1 LREEQRLRVF
11 QNMVLGRYLG
21 IKGRKEQE
29 TRENCIVRSILIGTA
44 HQIVLE

>member
-11 QNMVLGRYLG
+11 QNTVLGRYFG
-21 IKGRKEQE
+21 VRGMKEQE

-44 HQIVLE
+44 A